1 MRVVAGGAKRARLR
15 PSPQFYGLLPSRAV
29 SHEKPC
35 ARAHESHVDNDSRE
49 VGSTLCTWCGVWSV
63 LVAGQCGF
71 T

>member
-1 MRVVAGGAKRARLR
+1 MARLR
-15 PSPQFYGLLPSRAV
+15 PRLRPNPQFYGLPVLASRAV